1 MVGPHC
7 ADTGKQC
14 SIVMRQERKMHFE
27 KINLQKTYCRAVSSQ
42 SDT

>member
-14 SIVMRQERKMHFE
+14 SIVMKRGRKMHFE
-27 KINLQKTYCRAVSSQ
+27 KINLQKTNYRAVSSQ